1 MRALLC
7 LLMLVLPFAAKESP
21 EEILALLPAKFAGC
35 EKTEYHA
42 YEPAGLGGSVSYKVP
57 GLVVTV
63 YAYDLGKENITGKLD
78 DPTIREAF
86 DKACADLGTALE
98 QGIYSE
104 VTEQKPEDRRSAFG
118 TLRAVY
124 RVVRAKGPDAG
135 VPLFSEIHAFGAH
148 GHIIKFRVSGEIEG
162 EKELRKIL
170 DELLPK
176 IRATLAPDMK
186 KPAPKA
192 K

>member
-7 LLMLVLPFAAKESP
+7 LLMLVLPLAAKESP
-21 EEILALLPAKFAGC
+21 EEILSVLPAKIAGC

-78 DPTIREAF
+78 DPTVREAF
-86 DKACADLGTALE
+86 DNACADLGTALK

-104 VTEQKPEDRRSAFG
+104 VTEQKPGDRRSAFG
-118 TLRAVY
+118 TLSAAY

-135 VPLFSEIHAFGAH
+135 VPLFSEIHVFGAR
-148 GHIIKFRVSGEIEG
+148 GYIIKFRVSGEIEN
-162 EKELRKIL
+162 EKDLRKVL

-176 IRATLAPDMK
+176 IRTTLAPDVK